1 MSTTANSSTR
11 GADKSPSK
19 PVAKSRQSLAPP
31 GARRSVAPRSSA
43 APTKPSSAAPAAAA
57 RTARTAAGNRTANV
71 ASTSVDASSGQYDSP
86 GIDARFADRLAELS
100 VGDDSALMDFGGET
114 DASPLVSL
122 SSRSGAAGP
131 RASFGKR
138 GPRPSWGPKAF
149 SHKDAAFAPAP
160 VHSKQNMRFLEGI
173 GADSSA
179 AEESQVGGSKAPI
192 SGTSG
197 RARARQSLFQ
207 KSSLFSSDGAATSTS
222 GAAADADE
230 SFDFQGTQ
238 AELGLG
244 QGDHGRGDGRASG
257 QAKFTPRATTASG
270 LPANDEPTQPGKA
283 ETQEQRRAQLD
294 ELRRMNE
301 VFEGYEKMLRGTTD
315 QVDDF
320 SQRIAETD
328 ALLDMY
334 IDLLRQA
341 DRTQRLLLDGDWKGA
356 TEDAA
361 AHALSLELAERET
374 ARLRAAAQAEAAARS
389 AAVERA
395 QAEARARSAPA
406 GTGTGRGGAAGGR
419 GAVRGATAAARGAR
433 GAATGVRGR
442 GASTGTRGASA
453 ASATST
459 AARGRGAAGP
469 PATITRASGIARAR
483 PTSTGVPS
491 RGTASGRGTARSS
504 GYGQ

>member
-1 MSTTANSSTR
+1 MSSTANSSTR

-57 RTARTAAGNRTANV
+57 RTARPAAGNRIANV

-100 VGDDSALMDFGGET
+100 VGDDSALMEFGGET
-114 DASPLVSL
+114 DSSPLVSL

-149 SHKDAAFAPAP
+149 SNKDAAFAPAP
-160 VHSKQNMRFLEGI
+160 VHPKPSMRFLEGI

-207 KSSLFSSDGAATSTS
+207 KSSLFSSDGVATSTS
-222 GAAADADE
+222 EAAAAAAAAADADE

-244 QGDHGRGDGRASG
+244 QGDHGRGEGRASG

-301 VFEGYEKMLRGTTD
+301 VFEGYENMLRGTTD

-356 TEDAA
+356 TEVSGLYADQDSAYASLVGRSRADTLAA
-361 AHALSLELAERET
+361 AS
-374 ARLRAAAQAEAAARS
+374 
-389 AAVERA
+389 
-395 QAEARARSAPA
+395 
-406 GTGTGRGGAAGGR
+406 
-419 GAVRGATAAARGAR
+419 
-433 GAATGVRGR
+433 
-442 GASTGTRGASA
+442 
-453 ASATST
+453 
-459 AARGRGAAGP
+459 
-469 PATITRASGIARAR
+469 
-483 PTSTGVPS
+483 
-491 RGTASGRGTARSS
+491 
-504 GYGQ
+504 